1 MVVLVRTHA
10 SVGAVEAA
18 LAPVGADGTLTVDVR
33 ELREPRMPAAP
44 GAAWTLRVHGADR
57 PGIVAS
63 ITQVLAPYGG
73 NIVDLGTRLGSDLYV
88 LIAEVELPRGVAAA
102 AVTADLRAA
111 AAEVGVT
118 VAFEPVDDE
127 VL

>member
-1 MVVLVRTHA
+1 ML
-10 SVGAVEAA
+10 AA
-18 LAPVGADGTLTVDVR
+18 
-33 ELREPRMPAAP
+33 
-44 GAAWTLRVHGADR
+44 H
-57 PGIVAS
+57 
-63 ITQVLAPYGG
+63 GG

-88 LIAEVELPRGVAAA
+88 LMAEVELPDGVDAD

-111 AAEVGVT
+111 AAAVGVT